1 MSGMLVASEMK
12 KALEGDPINELTELQ
27 AKFFLMKALDITS
40 GINFMTSLRSDVYET
55 ITSNIEFRTALKEA
69 SERLKR
75 RIEDGKD

>member
-27 AKFFLMKALDITS
+27 AKFFLMKALDITF
-40 GINFMTSLRSDVYET
+40 GINCMTSLRSDVCET
-55 ITSNIEFRTALKEA
+55 ITSNDELRTALKEA

-75 RIEDGKD
+75 RIEDGKA

>member
-40 GINFMTSLRSDVYET
+40 GINCMTQLRSDVCNT
-55 ITSNIEFRTALKEA
+55 IKSNAEFRTALKD
-69 SERLKR
+69 LYNCINK
-75 RIEDGKD
+75 ED